1 MINGMDLFDPQ
12 HTHRPAEDLFYSRHD
27 ANDPRLGDLTQ
38 RNPTDYADANVI
50 LLGCPQDEG
59 VRRNGGRP
67 GAHAAPHEIRRCLY
81 RLGLHGL
88 PAGLRLFDL
97 GDIVIQPTLEETHA
111 LQQTL
116 VTQII
121 RDGKYLIVLGGGND
135 ISYPDCS
142 GLALAQGEVIAC
154 NIDAHFDVRADQP
167 RNSGTPYRQLIEE
180 GFIQP
185 DQFYEI
191 GYQPFSN
198 SPMYEGYLQGKG
210 AHLLSREI
218 LRKVGA
224 AESVHRVLGGLP
236 EGRFGLFWGFD
247 MDVVRA
253 ADAPGVSAPNPTG
266 LSGDELCEIAALAGA
281 HPHTRLVEISEVN
294 PGFDVDLRTCRLA
307 GVTIW
312 HYLSAIGSI

>member
-1 MINGMDLFDPQ
+1 MMNTMQLLEAQ
-12 HTHRPAEDLFYSRHD
+12 YTRRPEGELFYSRHD
-27 ANDPRLGDLTQ
+27 ANDLRLGDVVQ
-38 RNPTDYADANVI
+38 HAPAGYADANIV

-67 GAHAAPHEIRRCLY
+67 GAQAAPREIRRCLY
-81 RLGLHGL
+81 RLSNNGL

-97 GDIVIQPTLEETHA
+97 GDTVILPALEETHA
-111 LQQTL
+111 LQQAL

-121 RDGKYLIVLGGGND
+121 RDGKCVIVLGGGND
-135 ISYPDCS
+135 VSYPDCS
-142 GLALAQGEVIAC
+142 GLALAQGEVVAC
-154 NIDAHFDVRADQP
+154 NVDAHFDVRADQP

-180 GFIQP
+180 GFIKP
-185 DQFYEI
+185 DLFYEI
-191 GYQPFSN
+191 GSQPFSN
-198 SPMYEGYLQGKG
+198 SAVYERYLHAKG
-210 AHLLSREI
+210 AHVISRAE
-218 LRKVGA
+218 LRQTGA
-224 AESVHRVLGGLP
+224 AESVRRALQSLP

-294 PGFDVDLRTCRLA
+294 PTFDVDLCTCRLA
-307 GVTIW
+307 ALVIW
-312 HYLSAIGSI
+312 HYLSSLQLD